1 MEPFAT
7 VEDYEARYGEVD
19 DDKRI
24 STLLSDASA
33 FVASQPGFAVR
44 EGDDLQAAAL
54 TVVTCSLVYRKVTAG
69 DYAGLSSVS
78 QGGGG
83 YTASVSVYN
92 PSGDF
97 FLTKQERR
105 TLGIGGGRVGMTDP
119 YGGDSDA

>member
-7 VEDYEARYGEVD
+7 VEDYEARYGEVED
-19 DDKRI
+19 ENRI

-33 FVASQPGFAVR
+33 FIASQPGFAVR
-44 EGDDLQAAAL
+44 DGDDLQAAAL

-105 TLGIGGGRVGMTDP
+105 MLGIGGGRVGQTDP
-119 YGGDSDA
+119 YGDGGR

>member
-33 FVASQPGFAVR
+33 FVASQPGFAVH

-105 TLGIGGGRVGMTDP
+105 TLGIGGGRVGQTDP
-119 YGGDSDA
+119 YGGGGDD

>member
-105 TLGIGGGRVGMTDP
+105 MLGIGGGRVGMTDP